1 MKRKRKSE
9 WNERRRNNG
18 SESHHSTLLWHHCLI
33 NTKMMESVTW
43 SPPPPITNK
52 RGSRIKAA
60 SPEADDCH
68 DTHAP
73 ELVRLEPF
81 VRARW
86 KQLSRAFGR
95 CHLGSTNLNIIF
107 LTFHFLPAALIS
119 RRADGGRRNVSQV
132 LTELEERESG
142 AREKGCMIRRTLSL

>member
-1 MKRKRKSE
+1 MKRKKKKQWFRVSPLHPPLAPLFDKHENDGKRHVIAPLHQSQI
-9 WNERRRNNG
+9 NEAR
-18 SESHHSTLLWHHCLI
+18 
-33 NTKMMESVTW
+33 
-43 SPPPPITNK
+43 
-52 RGSRIKAA
+52 A
-60 SPEADDCH
+60 SKLRPPEADDCH

-132 LTELEERESG
+132 SD
-142 AREKGCMIRRTLSL
+142 RT